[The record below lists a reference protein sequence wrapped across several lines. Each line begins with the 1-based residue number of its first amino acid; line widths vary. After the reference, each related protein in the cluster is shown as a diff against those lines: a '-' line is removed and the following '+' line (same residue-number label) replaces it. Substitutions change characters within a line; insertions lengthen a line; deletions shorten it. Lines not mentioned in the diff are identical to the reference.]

1 MGGIDMCG
9 SFMGG
14 SGGGFSDLFSNVLNI
29 GTMGLIGE
37 STTDKEL
44 AKSIKAQ
51 NKAQA
56 AALEEQER
64 LTADAAAS
72 AAAATAAQ
80 EEIDTARKAR
90 IAESYLTSGKAAGEE
105 NITTR
110 KSYLGA
116 AQ

>member
-1 MGGIDMCG
+1 MCG

-14 SGGGFSDLFSNVLNI
+14 SSGGFSDLFSNVLNI
-29 GTMGLIGE
+29 GTFGLVGQN
-37 STTDKEL
+37 TTDKEL
-44 AKSIKAQ
+44 SKAIKAQ

-56 AALEEQER
+56 AALEEQQR
-64 LTADAAAS
+64 LTADQE
-72 AAAATAAQ
+72 AAAAAAAAAQ
-80 EEIDTARKAR
+80 EEVDKARKSR

-116 AQ
+116 M